1 LTARVA
7 ANRIWQYHFGK
18 GLVGTASDFGV
29 NGDRPSH
36 PELLDWLAAEFM
48 ARRWSV
54 KSLHRLIMTSS
65 TYRQSSRWD
74 AEAAKADPG
83 NRLLWRFSPR
93 RIEAENVRDSILVV
107 SGSLNREMG
116 GPGIYPRIDRA
127 VIGTGST
134 NKWPVDVEEGPTTWR
149 RSVYVFQKRS
159 VVLPLLEVFD
169 CPDSTVSSPSRSAST
184 IAPQALALLNNAFVL
199 QQSQRFARRVLTEA
213 GSAPAD
219 QAYRAF
225 RIALGRKPSERE
237 LSWSLD
243 FLGKQALA
251 YEQNTLSRLNDT
263 GIAKSTDEASFRA
276 LADLCHAMFN
286 LNEFLYLE

>member
-1 LTARVA
+1 
-7 ANRIWQYHFGK
+7 
-18 GLVGTASDFGV
+18 
-29 NGDRPSH
+29 
-36 PELLDWLAAEFM
+36 M
-48 ARRWSV
+48 
-54 KSLHRLIMTSS
+54 KSMHRLIMTSN
-65 TYRQSSRWD
+65 TYRQSSRWNS
-74 AEAAKADPG
+74 AAAKADPE

-93 RIEAENVRDSILVV
+93 RIEAENVRDSILAA

-116 GPGIYPRIDRA
+116 GPGVYPRIDRA

-134 NKWPVDVEEGPTTWR
+134 NKWPVDVEEGPATWR

-199 QQSQRFARRVLTEA
+199 QQSQRFARRVLAEA

-219 QAYRAF
+219 QAHRAF
-225 RIALGRKPSERE
+225 QIALGRKASERE
-237 LSWSLD
+237 LSSSLD
-243 FLGKQALA
+243 FLAKQALA
-251 YEQNTLSRLNDT
+251 YEQSALSRLNGS
-263 GIAKSTDEASFRA
+263 GIAKSTEAAAFRA